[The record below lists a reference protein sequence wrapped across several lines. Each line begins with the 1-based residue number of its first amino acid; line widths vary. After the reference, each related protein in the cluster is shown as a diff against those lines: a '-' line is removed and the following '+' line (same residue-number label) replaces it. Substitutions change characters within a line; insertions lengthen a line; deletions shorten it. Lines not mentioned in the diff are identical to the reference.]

1 MLDTHLRMSQTSD
14 ELQKLRA
21 SMVNLIDFHH
31 FKSAKDVRDSFIDVT
46 RDYQHLGYMYG
57 IGIQ

>member
-1 MLDTHLRMSQTSD
+1 MSQTSD